1 MAHLWRCFSPSRAS
15 RTLGTFLGV
24 TQLLMSSSVT
34 EPAGPGLLEA
44 GCCDG
49 TFGMTG
55 LIGCRTSCSL
65 LRVSVS
71 IVCKS
76 TDSSMHPPTDA
87 EVSLSYG
94 KREKKEIQFI
104 FQLKGLI
111 RACEQNYFAICTN
124 SHLHYR

>member
-1 MAHLWRCFSPSRAS
+1 MAHLWRCFSPSRVS

-34 EPAGPGLLEA
+34 GPAGPGLLEA

-49 TFGMTG
+49 TFWMTG

-65 LRVSVS
+65 LRISVL

-76 TDSSMHPPTDA
+76 ADSSMNPPAHGD
-87 EVSLSYG
+87 VLLSYE
-94 KREKKEIQFI
+94 KREKKKSENFI
-104 FQLKGLI
+104 FQQKGLVH
-111 RACEQNYFAICTN
+111 ACEQNYLMICAN
-124 SHLHYR
+124 LHVIL